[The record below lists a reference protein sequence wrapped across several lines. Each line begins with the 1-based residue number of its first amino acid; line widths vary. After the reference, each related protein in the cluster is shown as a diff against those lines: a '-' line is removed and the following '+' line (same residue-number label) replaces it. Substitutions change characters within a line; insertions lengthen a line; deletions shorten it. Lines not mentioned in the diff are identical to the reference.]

1 MSEELLSQVSADEN
15 EKNPTIVR
23 CCCFFFLHQKVAVL
37 IRLTF
42 EWREAFCSVAV
53 DVQLVSQVFITTV
66 HNNTGDHPVSANH
79 L

>member
-15 EKNPTIVR
+15 EKTPQLSVVV
-23 CCCFFFLHQKVAVL
+23 FFLHQKVAVL

-42 EWREAFCSVAV
+42 DWREAFCSVAV